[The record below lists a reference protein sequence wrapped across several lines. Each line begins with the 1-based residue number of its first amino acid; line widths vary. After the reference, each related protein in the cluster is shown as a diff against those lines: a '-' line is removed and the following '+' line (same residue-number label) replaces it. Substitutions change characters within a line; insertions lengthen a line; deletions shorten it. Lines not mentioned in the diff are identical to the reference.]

1 MALYILNRLW
11 YKSPVIE
18 WRLIMKNKTS
28 ISKVA
33 GLIVLSAGGGLLLAA
48 CGFLAPGEIKICPRV
63 SLLNKAE
70 KMIRYREG
78 PGRDLTDVRYEAK
91 VLDIKSTC
99 KYLDNRVRVEA
110 VIDIAAQKG
119 PAAKGVAVQ
128 VPFFVAII
136 DNDQNIIAKKTFV
149 SELEFR
155 DGRRRAGVREEIEQ
169 IMYLKKGEAGTGYE
183 VIVGLQL
190 TKHQLKQNR
199 GQ

>member
-33 GLIVLSAGGGLLLAA
+33 GLIVLIVGGGLLSAA
-48 CGFLAPGEIKICPRV
+48 CGLLAPGEIKICPRV

-91 VLDIKSTC
+91 VLDIKSSC

-110 VIDIAAQKG
+110 VIDIVAQKG
-119 PAAKGVAVQ
+119 PAAKGVAAQ

>member
-1 MALYILNRLW
+1 MPVTLPTGAHHAALE
-11 YKSPVIE
+11 V
-18 WRLIMKNKTS
+18 
-28 ISKVA
+28 
-33 GLIVLSAGGGLLLAA
+33 
-48 CGFLAPGEIKICPRV
+48 
-63 SLLNKAE
+63 
-70 KMIRYREG
+70 
-78 PGRDLTDVRYEAK
+78 
-91 VLDIKSTC
+91 
-99 KYLDNRVRVEA
+99 
-110 VIDIAAQKG
+110 VIDIVAQKG
-119 PAAKGVAVQ
+119 PAAKGVAAQ

>member
-1 MALYILNRLW
+1 
-11 YKSPVIE
+11 
-18 WRLIMKNKTS
+18 
-28 ISKVA
+28 
-33 GLIVLSAGGGLLLAA
+33 
-48 CGFLAPGEIKICPRV
+48 
-63 SLLNKAE
+63 
-70 KMIRYREG
+70 MIRYREG
-78 PGRDLTDVRYEAK
+78 LGRDLTDVRYEAK
-91 VLDIKSTC
+91 VLDIKSSC

-110 VIDIAAQKG
+110 VIDIVAQKG
-119 PAAKGVAVQ
+119 PAAKGVAAQ

>member
-11 YKSPVIE
+11 YKSSVID

-28 ISKVA
+28 ISTVA
-33 GLIVLSAGGGLLLAA
+33 GLIVLIAGGGLLLAA
-48 CGFLAPGEIKICPRV
+48 CSFLAPGEIKICPRV
-63 SLLNKAE
+63 SLLNEAE

-91 VLDIKSTC
+91 VLDIKSSC
-99 KYLDNRVRVEA
+99 KYLDDRVRVEA
-110 VIDIAAQKG
+110 VIDIVAQKG
-119 PAAKGVAVQ
+119 PAAKGVAAQ